1 MANGLSDILSV
12 YREGLASER
21 QSRLAEQQLAL
32 QALQYESA
40 EQFRDETRQR
50 EDIMGALEFAST
62 STKEA
67 LGQDT
72 SQIYSKILGLKPIA
86 EANYDE
92 TSGAMEKTNKIINK
106 LTSKKYGYSDQDATQ
121 LVNIANTYGM
131 ASKNPALAQSAQAMA
146 SDFGKRV
153 SRDYNI
159 WKESGFERNAKGY
172 QPKSPLMKAMESS
185 GLMYKGGDQ
194 LQRDMSIDAFIG
206 VGDAL
211 TALDNIEAERLEIGK
226 GDYTLDRPIS
236 LNENFKSDI
245 GGGKIA
251 DTDIDT
257 DIDFNSLVDEAGI
270 NLGIVNKEDG
280 GSGVNIQNEILA
292 GIEMAEF
299 GGDESSVEY
308 YKSHGVTPIISD
320 EYVMSKLD
328 FLPQEE
334 QEKIEKRL
342 SSLNETIADKMV
354 SLDNLQ
360 NERNNRL
367 SDFNLMESELEKSEQ
382 RLQYF
387 YQLEGREGSNYKTA
401 SKDVYKQRSELSN
414 SVEAKEFGVGHHLS
428 DGTYSKEIIELSQ
441 EIEGLNIQKY
451 NNAPAPSRRV
461 GEPEPSP
468 LYPTKK

>member
-72 SQIYSKILGLKPIA
+72 SQIYSKVLGLKPIA
-86 EANYDE
+86 EADYDE
-92 TSGAMEKTNKIINK
+92 TSGAMQSTNKIINK
-106 LTSKKYGYSDQDATQ
+106 LKRSGYSDQDAIQ

-153 SRDYNI
+153 SRDYNV
-159 WKESGFERNAKGY
+159 WKESGFAKNTRGY

-194 LQRDMSIDAFIG
+194 LQRDMSIDSFIG

-226 GDYTLDRPIS
+226 GNYTLDRPIS
-236 LNENFKSDI
+236 VNENFKSDI
-245 GGGKIA
+245 GDA
-251 DTDIDT
+251 DFDA
-257 DIDFNSLVDEAGI
+257 LVNEAGV
-270 NLGIVNKEDG
+270 NLGIVNRGEG
-280 GSGVNIQNEILA
+280 GFGVNINEEIRS
-292 GIEMAEF
+292 IAEL
-299 GGDESSVEY
+299 GAEEGMD
-308 YKSHGVTPIISD
+308 KSRFGVTITPD
-320 EYVMSKLD
+320 EEIMKDLD
-328 FLPQEE
+328 FLPQRDKEM
-334 QEKIEKRL
+334 IEGNL
-342 SSLNETIADKMV
+342 SDLNEELADKMA
-354 SLDNLQ
+354 SLDTLY
-360 NERNNRL
+360 NERDNRV
-367 SDFNLMESELEKSEQ
+367 SDYKLMELEYNNMEDRKKYFYELEGEKGENYNKAINESMSLKSK
-382 RLQYF
+382 L
-387 YQLEGREGSNYKTA
+387 
-401 SKDVYKQRSELSN
+401 DD
-414 SVEAKEFGVGHHLS
+414 SVEKRETEVSTGYRSGTVNYGIPRGYE
-428 DGTYSKEIIELSQ
+428 DTYSKDIIKLSQ
-441 EIEGLNIQKY
+441 EIINLNRKKK
-451 NNAPAPSRRV
+451 NFAPR
-461 GEPEPSP
+461 
-468 LYPTKK
+468 